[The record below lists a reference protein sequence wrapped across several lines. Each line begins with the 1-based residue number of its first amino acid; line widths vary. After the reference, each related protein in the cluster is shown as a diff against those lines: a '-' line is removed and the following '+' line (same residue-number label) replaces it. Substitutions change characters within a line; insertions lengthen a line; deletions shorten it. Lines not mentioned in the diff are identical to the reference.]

1 MGGRSAALILHA
13 ALLSTLASTA
23 TAGGRAAAAPPATAA
38 AAAAPV
44 ATAAPAAPAPQQLE
58 EIAIVGERPGPRLW
72 KITRGDH
79 VLWLLGTLN
88 HLPKRM
94 TWRSSE
100 VDRALSQSQEL
111 LTSGP
116 SVSAGVGPIGAIR
129 LYLQWRRTQKNP
141 DHLTLEVWLPAP
153 LYARFETLKARF
165 DAGDNGIEELR
176 PSFAA
181 LRLYEHAVD
190 AAGMTAHDEVEQT
203 VVRLARRRGITIQRA
218 ELKIEDPSGALK
230 EVSALPPTV
239 EVDCLAAT
247 VTRIETDLPGM
258 QERARAW
265 AVGDVDRLRALPYP
279 NQREACMSALSNS
292 PRIKALVDRAG
303 QAWSEEAEA
312 ALSRNRVSFAMRPIY
327 ELLDAG
333 GPLAKFRAE
342 GYRVDGP

>member
-1 MGGRSAALILHA
+1 MGGRSAALILCA
-13 ALLSTLASTA
+13 ALLGSLSSTDAA
-23 TAGGRAAAAPPATAA
+23 AVPAAAAV
-38 AAAAPV
+38 AP
-44 ATAAPAAPAPQQLE
+44 PQQLE

-72 KITRGDH
+72 KVSKSDH

-100 VDRALSQSQEL
+100 VDAALAQSQEL

-116 SVSAGVGPIGAIR
+116 SVSASVGPIGAIR

-141 DHLTLEVWLPAP
+141 DHLKLNVWLPAP
-153 LYARFETLKARF
+153 LYARFEALKARF
-165 DAGDNGIEELR
+165 DAGDDGIEELR

-181 LRLYEHAVD
+181 LRLYEHAVE

-203 VVRLARRRGITIQRA
+203 VVKLARRRGIPIQRA

-239 EVDCLAAT
+239 EIDCLAAT
-247 VTRIETDLPGM
+247 VTRIETDLPSM

-265 AVGDVDRLRALPYP
+265 ATGDVDRLRALPYP
-279 NQREACMSALSNS
+279 QQREVCLSALSNS
-292 PRIKALVDRAG
+292 PRIKALVDRVA
-303 QAWSEEAEA
+303 QAWNNEAEA

-327 ELLDAG
+327 ELLDAN

-342 GYRVDGP
+342 GYRVEGP

>member
-1 MGGRSAALILHA
+1 MGGRSAALILCA
-13 ALLSTLASTA
+13 ALLGSLSSTDAA
-23 TAGGRAAAAPPATAA
+23 AVPAAAAVPP
-38 AAAAPV
+38 
-44 ATAAPAAPAPQQLE
+44 PQQLE

-72 KITRGDH
+72 KVSKSDH

-100 VDRALSQSQEL
+100 VDAALAQSQEL

-116 SVSAGVGPIGAIR
+116 SVSASVGPIGAIR

-141 DHLTLEVWLPAP
+141 DHLKLNVWLPAP
-153 LYARFETLKARF
+153 LYARFEALKARF
-165 DAGDNGIEELR
+165 DAGDDGIEELR

-181 LRLYEHAVD
+181 LRLYEHAVE

-203 VVRLARRRGITIQRA
+203 VVKLARRRGIPIQRA

-239 EVDCLAAT
+239 EIDCLAAT
-247 VTRIETDLPGM
+247 VTRIETDLPSM
-258 QERARAW
+258 QERAKAW
-265 AVGDVDRLRALPYP
+265 ATGDVDRLRALPYP
-279 NQREACMSALSNS
+279 QQREVCLSALSNS
-292 PRIKALVDRAG
+292 PRIKALVDRVA
-303 QAWSEEAEA
+303 QAWSNEAEA

-327 ELLDAG
+327 ELLDAN

-342 GYRVDGP
+342 GYRVEGP

>member
-1 MGGRSAALILHA
+1 MGGRSAALILCA
-13 ALLSTLASTA
+13 ALLGSLGSTDAA
-23 TAGGRAAAAPPATAA
+23 AVPAAAAV
-38 AAAAPV
+38 AP
-44 ATAAPAAPAPQQLE
+44 PQQLE

-72 KITRGDH
+72 KVSKADH

-100 VDRALSQSQEL
+100 VDAALAQSQEL

-116 SVSAGVGPIGAIR
+116 SVSASVGPIGAIR
-129 LYLQWRRTQKNP
+129 LYLQWRHTQKNP
-141 DHLTLEVWLPAP
+141 DHLKLNVWLPAP
-153 LYARFETLKARF
+153 LYARFEALKARF
-165 DAGDNGIEELR
+165 DAGDAGIEELR

-181 LRLYEHAVD
+181 LRLYEHAVE

-203 VVRLARRRGITIQRA
+203 VVRLARRRGIPIQRA

-239 EVDCLAAT
+239 EIDCLAAT
-247 VTRIETDLPGM
+247 VTRIETDLPSM

-265 AVGDVDRLRALPYP
+265 ATGDVDRLRALPYTQ
-279 NQREACMSALSNS
+279 QREVCLSALSNS
-292 PRIKALVDRAG
+292 PRIKALVDRVA
-303 QAWSEEAEA
+303 QDWSNEAEA

-327 ELLDAG
+327 ELLDAN

-342 GYRVDGP
+342 GYRVEGP

>member
-1 MGGRSAALILHA
+1 MGGRSAALILCA
-13 ALLSTLASTA
+13 ALLGSLISTDAA
-23 TAGGRAAAAPPATAA
+23 AVPAAAAV
-38 AAAAPV
+38 AP
-44 ATAAPAAPAPQQLE
+44 PQQLE

-72 KITRGDH
+72 KVSKSDH

-100 VDRALSQSQEL
+100 VDAALAQSQEL

-116 SVSAGVGPIGAIR
+116 SVSASVGPIGAIR

-141 DHLTLEVWLPAP
+141 DHLKLNVWLPAP
-153 LYARFETLKARF
+153 LYARFEALKARF
-165 DAGDNGIEELR
+165 DAGDDGIEELR

-181 LRLYEHAVD
+181 LRLYEHAVE

-203 VVRLARRRGITIQRA
+203 VVKLARRRGIPIQRA

-239 EVDCLAAT
+239 EIDCLAAT
-247 VTRIETDLPGM
+247 VTRIETDLPSM
-258 QERARAW
+258 QERAKAW
-265 AVGDVDRLRALPYP
+265 ATGDVDRLRALPYP
-279 NQREACMSALSNS
+279 QQREVCLSALSNS
-292 PRIKALVDRAG
+292 PRIKALVDRVA
-303 QAWSEEAEA
+303 QAWNNEAEA

-327 ELLDAG
+327 ELLDAN

-342 GYRVDGP
+342 GYRVEGP

>member
-1 MGGRSAALILHA
+1 MGGRSAALILYA
-13 ALLSTLASTA
+13 ALLGSLVSSA
-23 TAGGRAAAAPPATAA
+23 TGATGAAATAAAAPP
-38 AAAAPV
+38 
-44 ATAAPAAPAPQQLE
+44 PQQLD

-72 KITRGDH
+72 KVSKADH

-100 VDRALSQSQEL
+100 VDAVLAQSQEL

-116 SVSAGVGPIGAIR
+116 SVSASVGPIGAIR
-129 LYLQWRRTQKNP
+129 LYLQWRRTQKSP
-141 DHLTLEVWLPAP
+141 DHLKLNVWLPAP
-153 LYARFETLKARF
+153 LYARFEALKARF
-165 DAGDNGIEELR
+165 DAGDNAIEELR

-203 VVRLARRRGITIQRA
+203 VIKLAKRQRIPIQRA

-230 EVSALPPTV
+230 EVSELPPTV
-239 EVDCLAAT
+239 EIDCMAAT
-247 VTRIETDLPGM
+247 VTRLETDLPSM

-279 NQREACMSALSNS
+279 NQREACLSALSNS
-292 PRIKALVDRAG
+292 PRIKALVTQVT
-303 QAWSEEAEA
+303 QAWNSEAEA
-312 ALSRNRVSFAMRPIY
+312 ALTRNRVSFAMRPIY
-327 ELLDAG
+327 ELLDAD
-333 GPLAKFRAE
+333 GPLARFRAE
-342 GYRVDGP
+342 GYRVEGP